1 MKKIL
6 FTILSATLL
15 VGNIKNVD
23 AATTKLEYI
32 NNYHAAKAT
41 TYYAGVNSV
50 DYSLMAY
57 VKVSVGNQSWTKS
70 TTQIRCDKVYAVA
83 EEKTKNSKQLTG
95 AYSEHVV
102 RYRGNVVYS
111 NAKRI

>member
-6 FTILSATLL
+6 FTILATTLL
-15 VGNIKNVD
+15 VGSAKNVS
-23 AATTKLEYI
+23 ATSAKLEYI

-41 TYYAGVNSV
+41 TYYSGALSV

-70 TTQIRCDKVYAVA
+70 TTQSRCDKVYAIA
-83 EEKTKNSKQLTG
+83 EEKTKGSKQLTG

-111 NAKRI
+111 NVKRI